1 MRDLTYFG
9 AIFGVRIK
17 NRSEKRE
24 FQPRAGAGFWRFERL
39 GCENR
44 EGVVAGNGITSF
56 YVLNFINLGGIGI
69 VT

>member
-9 AIFGVRIK
+9 AIFGMRIK
-17 NRSEKRE
+17 NRSGKRE
-24 FQPRAGAGFWRFERL
+24 FQPRVRRFERS
-39 GCENR
+39 GCDNR